1 MRVRDASKIA
11 FARQLRRDMT
21 PPEARVWARLRV
33 RDTGISFRRQH
44 PIGPYVFDF
53 YCAKAKLAIEIDGLI
68 HTTGDCSNRNE
79 RRDAWL
85 LAQGIETYRLEAA
98 EVMADPNEVALGIWL
113 LAKARS
119 HGKAAP
125 SVTDKP

>member
-1 MRVRDASKIA
+1 M
-11 FARQLRRDMT
+11 
-21 PPEARVWARLRV
+21 
-33 RDTGISFRRQH
+33 
-44 PIGPYVFDF
+44 
-53 YCAKAKLAIEIDGLI
+53 AIEIDGLI